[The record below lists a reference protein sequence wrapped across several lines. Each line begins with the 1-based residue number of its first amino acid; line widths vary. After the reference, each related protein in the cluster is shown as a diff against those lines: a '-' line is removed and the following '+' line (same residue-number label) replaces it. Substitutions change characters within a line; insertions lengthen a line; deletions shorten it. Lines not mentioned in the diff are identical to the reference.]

1 MNKFLAALIA
11 VAFSTG
17 AFAQAPAKK
26 DEKKADK
33 PAAAA
38 SSASAAAKKK

>member
-11 VAFSTG
+11 VAFATG
-17 AFAQAPAKK
+17 AYAQAPAKK

-38 SSASAAAKKK
+38 SAASAAKKK